1 MAPSVSISIR
11 IVALWVL
18 CIFMHA
24 TTMSFVAASKSSAL
38 ELEAKAILE
47 SGWWSEYSTIPQVFA
62 GGMESYA
69 MT

>member
-1 MAPSVSISIR
+1 
-11 IVALWVL
+11 
-18 CIFMHA
+18 MHA